1 MEPMAAPMSA
11 QIWLVSSSTLA
22 LSFEFGSLSLSY
34 VPQLCNSVFLPL
46 EKHCF
51 VCMVFRSFW
60 M

>member
-1 MEPMAAPMSA
+1 MEPMAAPMAA

-22 LSFEFGSLSLSY
+22 PSFSFGSLSLSY
-34 VPQLCNSVFLPL
+34 VPQLCNSVFPPL